1 MIFDDLE
8 VIPFLNRNV
17 RKSVETVSPGKELL
31 VYEVPGFTK
40 DDLQLTIDGY
50 VLRINGR
57 KEIYG
62 KTHDI
67 DQKVVLPMDSL
78 DSTTPITAKV
88 ENGILAITLKK
99 TKKQRQTKI
108 EIS

>member
-17 RKSVETVSPGKELL
+17 RKSVETVSPAKELL
-31 VYEVPGFTK
+31 VYEVPGFSK
-40 DDLQLTIDGY
+40 DDLQLSIDGY
-50 VLRINGR
+50 VLRIVGK

-62 KTHDI
+62 KNHEI
-67 DQKVVLPMDSL
+67 DQKVILPLDSL

-99 TKKQRQTKI
+99 AKKQRQTKI